1 MIATVN
7 QIQVADD
14 GLVRVDGVPMFR
26 RIERDGVVYLEFFD
40 RDRLRA
46 QCRGTRLVE
55 VSLDMLCDIIK
66 KEHNNPAMLNTSGD

>member
-1 MIATVN
+1 MIADVK

-14 GLVRVDGVPMFR
+14 GLMRVDGVPMFR

-55 VSLDMLCDIIK
+55 VSLDTIVTMLKGNHEQSPI
-66 KEHNNPAMLNTSGD
+66 T